1 MVPHLLP
8 HVLVV
13 EPYADLRDGIV
24 AALQRLDYSC
34 DAVESAGDAVLK
46 LHDRDYEYVVLDIAD
61 SGAPM
66 AALVSS
72 LASHDNLIL
81 ITDCDPRDVRAGDA
95 AVLRKPFAR
104 EELVAH
110 FAH

>member
-1 MVPHLLP
+1 MFPN
-8 HVLVV
+8 VLVV

-24 AALQRLDYSC
+24 TALQRIAYSC
-34 DAVESAGDAVLK
+34 DAVASARDAVLK
-46 LHDRDYEYVVLDIAD
+46 LHDHDYEYVVLDID
-61 SGAPM
+61 DNGAPM

-72 LASHDNLIL
+72 LAAHGNLIL
-81 ITDCDPRDVRAGDA
+81 ITDRDPRDVRAGDA

>member
-1 MVPHLLP
+1 MVPNVLP

-13 EPYADLRDGIV
+13 EPYDDLRDGIV
-24 AALQRLDYSC
+24 AALQQIAYSC

-46 LHDRDYEYVVLDIAD
+46 LHDRDYEYVVLDVAGTGALMAD
-61 SGAPM
+61 
-66 AALVSS
+66 LVSS
-72 LASHDNLIL
+72 LATHRHLIL
-81 ITDCDPRDVRAGDA
+81 ITDGDPRDVRTGHA